1 MEAIQ
6 QDCPAADTVRRYQNP
21 AGRAARVQIPYYGE
35 QRKDK
40 RIYPAPVQQRIRPR
54 IVAHGCSAGR
64 GSGIGRGKGRLKG
77 FLEFSDG
84 LPFVLFTDKSYNAP
98 TLTGVAIRRLQPAGA
113 VVNIIAEAWQQ
124 HLPLKAQTGKT

>member
-1 MEAIQ
+1 M
-6 QDCPAADTVRRYQNP
+6 
-21 AGRAARVQIPYYGE
+21 
-35 QRKDK
+35 
-40 RIYPAPVQQRIRPR
+40 
-54 IVAHGCSAGR
+54 
-64 GSGIGRGKGRLKG
+64 GSRLSGLLFWFGGRLKPG
-77 FLEFSDG
+77 FKPLDG